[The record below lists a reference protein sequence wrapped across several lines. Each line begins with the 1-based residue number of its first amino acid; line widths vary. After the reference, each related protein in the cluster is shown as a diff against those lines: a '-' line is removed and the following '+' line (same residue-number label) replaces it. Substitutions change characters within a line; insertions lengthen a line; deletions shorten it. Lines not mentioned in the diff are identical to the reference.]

1 MNKKRIMVDM
11 SATLLHHGHIRLL
24 QHAATY
30 GKVVVGL
37 TADDE
42 IEKKKGYVPELSYDQ
57 RKEILESISVVTEVV
72 SVPWK
77 ITEDILTKFKIDL
90 LVHGDDNQNVIS
102 SEKLIIIPRTK
113 GVNSSDLRL
122 KASNNLL
129 KIRNKNKLMLTP
141 GPAQLPPQV
150 IENFFPVFGR
160 GDDQYEKIAKK
171 TFSWI
176 KSIAGQDSLMCA
188 QGSSTFSIELA
199 AHTFLGGKLL
209 LISNGY
215 YADRLEHLAP
225 SATHITKITPDEI
238 HSINE
243 KFDWI
248 LFAYTETSI
257 GYKNDIEAIHK
268 VAKEIDAKLF
278 VDATA
283 SIGLEPDHHLADV
296 ICFSSCKGLFGLT
309 GASFISYNKS
319 IEMKKNN
326 SFYFNI
332 ETQIDKKVTGPYHAI
347 CSLYGVMPQHN
358 LYRSRVQQSKDL
370 ILKSMSLF
378 IDSPTHQP
386 LLCTQVQGKI
396 IKNDDN
402 VVLYQP
408 RSSIAGSVICHL
420 GEIDKE
426 NPEILD
432 RIQIIGL
439 DA

>member
-11 SATLLHHGHIRLL
+11 SATLLHHGHTRLL
-24 QHAATY
+24 QHASTL
-30 GKVVVGL
+30 GDVVVGL
-37 TADDE
+37 TSDLE
-42 IEKKKGYVPELSYDQ
+42 IEKKKGYVPELTFDE
-57 RKEILESISVVTEVV
+57 RREILESISVVTEVV
-72 SVPWK
+72 SVPWN
-77 ITEDILTKFKIDL
+77 ITEDILAKFKIDF
-90 LVHGDDNQNVIS
+90 LVHGDDNQNDIS
-102 SEKLIIIPRTK
+102 SEKLITIPRTT
-113 GVNSSDLRL
+113 GISSSGLRL
-122 KASNNLL
+122 NASNNLL
-129 KIRNKNKLMLTP
+129 KIRNKKKLMLTP
-141 GPAQLPPQV
+141 GPAQLPPEV
-150 IENFFPVFGR
+150 VNNLFPVFGR
-160 GDDQYEKIAKK
+160 GDDQYEKIAKE
-171 TFSWI
+171 TLSWI
-176 KSIAGQDSLMCA
+176 KSLAGQDSLMFA

-199 AHTFLGGKLL
+199 AHTFLEGKLL

-225 SATHITKITPDEI
+225 SQAHITKITPDEMHLI
-238 HSINE
+238 DE

-257 GYKNDIEAIHK
+257 GYKNDIQAIYK

-283 SIGLEPDHHLADV
+283 SIGLEQDHHLADV

-309 GASFISYNKS
+309 GASFISYNKN

-332 ETQIDKKVTGPYHAI
+332 ETQIEKKVTGPYHAI

-358 LYRSRVQQSKDL
+358 LYRSRVQKSKDL
-370 ILKSMSLF
+370 ILNSMSQF
-378 IDSPTHQP
+378 VDSSSNQP
-386 LLCTQVQGKI
+386 LLCSQVQGKI
-396 IKNDDN
+396 IANDDN

-432 RIQIIGL
+432 RIKIIGL
-439 DA
+439 DQ